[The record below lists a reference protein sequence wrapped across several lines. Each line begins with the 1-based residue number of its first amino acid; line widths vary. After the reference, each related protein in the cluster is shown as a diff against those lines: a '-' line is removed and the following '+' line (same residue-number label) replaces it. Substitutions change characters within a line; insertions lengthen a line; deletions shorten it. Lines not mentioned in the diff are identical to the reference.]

1 MSVSPEIQKQ
11 FYESVVQDKNSQ
23 DITASVVIDAMRVMR
38 SLMRH
43 GKFDALCEIRGLGQ
57 GQLSLS
63 SETIAEIKGVAPKA
77 SRRLFGEDYRLS
89 EGFYRVARDMLRINM
104 QSSNYHL
111 EDSHYIEQL
120 ESKADD
126 LGCKVLFYQD
136 DQTFVLIP
144 KTA

>member
-11 FYESVVQDKNSQ
+11 FYESVVQDKNFQ

-38 SLMRH
+38 SLIRH
-43 GKFDALCEIRGLGQ
+43 GKLKVLSEINELGQ

-77 SRRLFGEDYRLS
+77 SRRLFGEDDRLS
-89 EGFYRVARDMLRINM
+89 EGFYRVARDMLKINM

-111 EDSHYIEQL
+111 EDSHYKAQL
-120 ESKADD
+120 EANADVLD
-126 LGCKVLFYQD
+126 CKVLFYQD